1 MIRPVQSLLLI
12 LGLFFIFVLAGA
24 LFTDSSLSPSKK
36 INSIQLP
43 QSDEDILVTSEVS
56 NNVHVGEPFEYKLRV
71 IYRPEKVR
79 PDFRQLLRD
88 VRFVPF
94 EQLHRSRTS
103 IIETVYSA
111 EYSEYVLAYT
121 VVGID
126 VVPGNEYALD
136 SVKLNYTEIETDQ
149 MGFIELVPEIVTIDM
164 YSQQNALDI
173 PFQPIKGK
181 MMDDTIYKRLVII
194 FCISIFLIFG
204 LGLLWAA
211 IRKKT
216 RFGHSI
222 ADKLY
227 GQIEKLRIQQGN
239 KRQKIIQYEKIIMS
253 LFKHYGNRTAK
264 AFWAPQT
271 DLGQPFW
278 MERSSQLKQPLETA
292 YSITDPNDN
301 DIQIIEENIENVYLK
316 IDQESADERLI
327 VLNKLEGTKLQ
338 RIARH
343 KFTFAGGVAGTLI
356 CLMFVYLL
364 ISPELWM
371 DKDATIFNNWIGSLP
386 ERILDESNDHDMGTL
401 DVEML
406 GHISDQQQVL
416 ENLQSD
422 IVRSAYLYDYGT
434 LVGKIFKVILT
445 MPPADEEEEATE
457 PPSFEFPVQLL
468 ANSARFYPFDEDI
481 RRNLEVVIR
490 LKERQDNKDS
500 GEIQGELGPP
510 TPGFSR
516 DMNPL
521 LF

>member
-12 LGLFFIFVLAGA
+12 LGLLIIIVLAGA
-24 LFTDSSLSPSKK
+24 VFTDSSSSPSQK
-36 INSIQLP
+36 INTIQLP
-43 QSDEDILVTSEVS
+43 QPDQDILMTSEIS

-71 IYRPEKVR
+71 IYRPENVR

-103 IIETVYSA
+103 IIENTYSA
-111 EYSEYVLAYT
+111 EYSEYVLAYS

-126 VVPGNEYALD
+126 VVPGNEYILD
-136 SVKLNYTEIETDQ
+136 SVRLNYTEIASDQ
-149 MGFIELVPEIVTIDM
+149 IDFIELDPEIVTIDM
-164 YSQQNALDI
+164 YFQQNALDI
-173 PFQPIKGK
+173 PFQPFKGM

-194 FCISIFLIFG
+194 FCISIFLVFG
-204 LGLLWAA
+204 LGLIWVA
-211 IRKKT
+211 IRK
-216 RFGHSI
+216 RNSFGYSI
-222 ADKLY
+222 ADKLH
-227 GQIEKLRIQQGN
+227 GQIEKLRIQN
-239 KRQKIIQYEKIIMS
+239 NSKRQKIIQYEKIIMS
-253 LFKHYGNRTAK
+253 LFKHYGNRSAK
-264 AFWAPQT
+264 VFWASQA
-271 DLGQPFW
+271 DVGHPFW
-278 MERSSQLKQPLETA
+278 SERSNQLKQPLETA
-292 YSITDPNDN
+292 YSTTGPNDN
-301 DIQIIEENIENVYLK
+301 DIQIIEENIENVYMK
-316 IDQESADERLI
+316 IDQETIDERLT
-327 VLNKLEGTKLQ
+327 VLNQLEGTKLQ

-343 KFTFAGGVAGTLI
+343 KFTFVGGVTSTFI
-356 CLMFVYLL
+356 CLIFVYLFF
-364 ISPELWM
+364 SPELWM

-386 ERILDESNDHDMGTL
+386 ERILDESNDHDLGTL

-445 MPPADEEEEATE
+445 MPPADEEEVTE

-490 LKERQDNKDS
+490 LKESQDNKES